1 MSEDLLERRRAAA
14 REREQGGAEPAGDL
28 PRSARVVVIGGG
40 VVGCSLLYHL
50 AKRGWRDCLLLEA
63 KELTSGSTWHA
74 AGNCPNFSGSWSI
87 MKLQHYSTQLYASL
101 AAEVDY
107 PITYHRTG
115 AIRLAQHRER
125 MLEFEHV
132 TDMAQHQGI
141 AFEMLTPAEIRERYP
156 LIETAGLVGGQWDPG
171 DGDIDPA
178 QLTQALA
185 KGARALG
192 AAIRRFCKVT
202 GLRREIGG
210 WVVETAR
217 GAVRAEIVVN
227 AAGYRAAEVGA
238 MAGRDIPCVSLSH
251 QYLVTEPVPELA
263 RLAGKL
269 PLLRDPDDSYY
280 LRQEG
285 GGLLLGPYERQPR
298 AHWVDEPVPEDFSFQ
313 LFADDLDRLTPNI
326 EAAIRR
332 VPALGT
338 AGIKRVVNGPI
349 PYTPDGNPL
358 IGPAPGLTN
367 FFECCVF
374 SFGIVQAGG
383 AGKACAEWIVD
394 GAPSWDLW
402 SLDPRRFTGHATKAY
417 TTVKALELYANEYAI
432 GFPFEER
439 PAGRPAKTSPLY
451 HRLRAEGAQFGA
463 RNGWERAT
471 WFPRAGEPVEHPH
484 SLTGPGFRDA
494 IAAECRRVA
503 EAVGIVD
510 LPGFSK
516 FRLRGGAVQS
526 FLDRLIAGR
535 LPLVGRTT
543 LAYVCTAKGG
553 LLSEFTI
560 TALAPDDYLL
570 IGAGSAEWHDLD
582 VLRHAVQPG
591 EDLTIANVTARF
603 GTLLVTGPEARALLS
618 KVTAADLSSAAFP
631 WLGARRIEIG
641 SAKAIALRVS
651 YVGELGWELHLPVE
665 QLAGVYEALW
675 SCGRDH
681 GLGNVGIYAVDALR
695 LEKAYRSWK
704 QDLEIGYSP
713 LAAGL
718 GRFVDLGK
726 AAFAGREALVREAE
740 QGTAQQ
746 FVGLTI
752 DEPGAYLMPLASV
765 FAAGKRAGIVTSAGV
780 GHRVGSS
787 LALAYVAREH
797 AQEGA
802 RLEVMHFGKRLGAAV
817 TLQPFYDPANER
829 LRA

>member
-1 MSEDLLERRRAAA
+1 MSEDLLERRRASA
-14 REREQGGAEPAGDL
+14 EIAEPAGDL
-28 PRSARVVVIGGG
+28 PRRARVVVIGGG
-40 VVGCSLLYHL
+40 AVGCSLLYHL
-50 AKRGWRDCLLLEA
+50 AQRGWRDCLLLEA
-63 KELTSGSTWHA
+63 NELTSGSTWHA
-74 AGNCPNFSGSWSI
+74 AGNCPNFSGGWSI
-87 MKLQHYSTQLYASL
+87 MKLQHYSTQLYARL
-101 AAEVDY
+101 AAEADY
-107 PITYHRTG
+107 PINYHVTG

-132 TDMAQHQGI
+132 ADMAQHQGI
-141 AFEMLTPAEIRERYP
+141 AFEMLTPAEIKERYP
-156 LIETAGLVGGQWDPG
+156 PIDTAGLLGGQWDPG

-185 KGARALG
+185 KGARSLG
-192 AAIRRFCKVT
+192 ATIRRFCKVT

-210 WVVETAR
+210 WVVETTR
-217 GAVRAEIVVN
+217 GTVKAEIVVN
-227 AAGYRAAEVGA
+227 AAGYRAAEIGA
-238 MAGRDIPCVSLSH
+238 MVGRDLPCVSLSH
-251 QYLVTEPVPELA
+251 QYLVTETVPELA
-263 RLAGKL
+263 ALPRKL

-298 AHWVDEPVPEDFSFQ
+298 AHWTDEPVPEDFSFQ
-313 LFADDLDRLTPNI
+313 LYPDDLDRLTPNI

-332 VPALGT
+332 VPALGA

-358 IGPAPGLTN
+358 IGPAPGLAN

-394 GAPSWDLW
+394 GGPSWDLW
-402 SLDPRRFTGHATKAY
+402 SLDPRRFTGHVTKAY
-417 TTVKALELYANEYAI
+417 TAAKALELYANEYAI

-451 HRLRAEGAQFGA
+451 HRLRAEGALFGA

-471 WFPRAGEPVEHPH
+471 WFPGAGETAEPH
-484 SLTGPGFRDA
+484 SLTGPGFHAA
-494 IAAECRRVA
+494 IAGECRRVA
-503 EAVGIVD
+503 EAVAVVD

-516 FRLRGGAVQS
+516 FRVRGSAARS

-535 LPLVGRTT
+535 LPAEGRTT

-560 TALAPDDYLL
+560 TCFGPDDYLL
-570 IGAGSAEWHDLD
+570 IGAGSAEWHDQDL
-582 VLRHAVQPG
+582 LRDAIQPG
-591 EDLTIANVTARF
+591 EDLTITNVTARL
-603 GTLLVTGPEARALLS
+603 GTLLVTGQEARALLA
-618 KVTAADLSSAAFP
+618 KVTSADLSSAAFP
-631 WLGARRIEIG
+631 WLAARRIEIG
-641 SAKAIALRVS
+641 TARVIALRVS
-651 YVGELGWELHLPVE
+651 YVGELGWELHLPME

-675 SCGRDH
+675 SCGRAH
-681 GLGNVGIYAVDALR
+681 GLAPLGIYAVDALR

-704 QDLEIGYSP
+704 QDLETGYSP

-726 AAFAGREALVREAE
+726 AVFPGRDALLRERE
-740 QGTAQQ
+740 QGLAQQ
-746 FVGLTI
+746 LVGLVI
-752 DEPGAYLMPLASV
+752 DEPGTYLMPLASA
-765 FAAGKRAGIVTSAGV
+765 FAGGKRIGLVTSAGI
-780 GHRVGSS
+780 GHRVGRS

-797 AQEGA
+797 AQEGT
-802 RLEVMHFGKRLGAAV
+802 RVEVMHFGKHLGGTV
-817 TLQPFYDPANER
+817 SLKPFYDPANER
-829 LRA
+829 LKA